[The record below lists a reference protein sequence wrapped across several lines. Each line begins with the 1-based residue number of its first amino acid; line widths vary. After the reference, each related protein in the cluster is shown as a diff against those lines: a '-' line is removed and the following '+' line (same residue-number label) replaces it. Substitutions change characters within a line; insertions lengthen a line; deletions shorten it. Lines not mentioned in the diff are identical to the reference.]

1 MKVPVPESVAR
12 EIADV
17 AVRRARENFVRRG
30 WSPQAQNSLS
40 PVFGDGVVGI
50 RTDLKY
56 LNFQNRGI
64 RSFVM
69 WWAEGRIIP
78 LPEGPVRAVGVGQ
91 PGFVKVPSKVY
102 PGVKVSVW
110 RDQKWRHPG
119 LKPKRFFENAIS
131 QAILEATPTLQERTL
146 KALAGEEQD
155 E

>member
-1 MKVPVPESVAR
+1 MKVPIPESVSR
-12 EIADV
+12 EIAEV
-17 AVRRARENFVRRG
+17 AVQRARENFVRRG

-40 PVFGDGVVGI
+40 PVFGEGVVGI
-50 RTDLKY
+50 RTDLNY
-56 LNFQNRGI
+56 LSFQNRGI

-78 LPEGPVRAVGVGQ
+78 MPDGPIRATGVGQ
-91 PGFVKVPSKVY
+91 PGFVKVPSKTF

-110 RDQKWRHPG
+110 RDQKWKHPG

-131 QAILEATPTLQERTL
+131 QAILEATPRLKERTM
-146 KALAGEEQD
+146 KALAGEEQG